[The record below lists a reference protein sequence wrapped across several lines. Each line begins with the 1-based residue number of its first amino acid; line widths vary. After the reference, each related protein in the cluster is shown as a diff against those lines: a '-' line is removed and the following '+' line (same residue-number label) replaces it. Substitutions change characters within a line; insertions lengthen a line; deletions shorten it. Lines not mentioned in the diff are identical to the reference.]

1 MVRKVLADKTH
12 QERTKVLG
20 KRDSWQKMKGR
31 GARERGKEGKGGK
44 KRRNKQRKK
53 NRGHY

>member
-31 GARERGKEGKGGK
+31 GGRERGKEGKGGK

-53 NRGHY
+53 NRGHD